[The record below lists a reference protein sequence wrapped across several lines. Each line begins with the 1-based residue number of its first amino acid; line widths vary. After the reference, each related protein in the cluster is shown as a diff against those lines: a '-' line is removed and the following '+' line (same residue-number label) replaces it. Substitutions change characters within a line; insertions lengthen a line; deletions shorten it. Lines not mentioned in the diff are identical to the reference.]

1 MLTLNHYQTLDVRS
15 NATQTE
21 IKQAYRRLAKLFHP
35 DSNRTATDHSQI
47 AQINA
52 AYEILGDPV
61 SRRAYD
67 QQLQQVAHLEAIGF
81 SQTAGTRQQR
91 TAAAQERYRRR
102 RQTESGEDQ
111 NLRLWIDRVHTPVN
125 RCINEILRPL
135 QAQLDELAADPF
147 DDDLMEEFQLYLE
160 DCRASHGQAQ
170 TLFRSMPNPPAV
182 AGVAAYLY
190 YCLNQVQDGIEEL
203 AYFPLNYDDRHLH
216 TGHELFRIAEGLR
229 RDAQAGVRSLPR

>member
-1 MLTLNHYQTLDVRS
+1 MLTPNHYQTLDVRAT
-15 NATQTE
+15 ATQTE

-35 DSNRTATDHSQI
+35 DSNQAATDHSQI
-47 AQINA
+47 AQINV

-61 SRRAYD
+61 SRQSYD
-67 QQLQQVAHLEAIGF
+67 QQLQQVAHLEAAGF
-81 SQTAGTRQQR
+81 AQTAGTRQQR

-102 RQTESGEDQ
+102 RQAESGDDQ
-111 NLRLWIDRVHTPVN
+111 QLRRWLDRVHAPVN

-135 QAQLDELAADPF
+135 QSQLDDLAADPF
-147 DDDLMEEFQLYLE
+147 DDELMADFQLYLE
-160 DCRASHGQAQ
+160 DCRDWLNKAQ
-170 TLFRSMPNPPAV
+170 VLFRSIPNPPAV

-190 YCLNQVQDGIEEL
+190 YCLNQVSDGIEEL
-203 AYFPLNYDDRHLH
+203 AYFPLNYDDHHLH

>member
-1 MLTLNHYQTLDVRS
+1 MLTPNHYQTLDVRA

-35 DSNRTATDHSQI
+35 DSNRSTTDHSQI
-47 AQINA
+47 AQINV

-61 SRRAYD
+61 SRQSYD
-67 QQLQQVAHLEAIGF
+67 QQLRQMANLEAAGF
-81 SQTAGTRQQR
+81 SPTAGTRQQR

-102 RQTESGEDQ
+102 QAGSEDDQ
-111 NLRLWIDRVHTPVN
+111 LLRRWLDRVHTPVN
-125 RCINEILRPL
+125 RCIKEILRPL

-147 DDDLMEEFQLYLE
+147 DDELMADFQLYLD
-160 DCRASHGQAQ
+160 DCREWLNQAQ
-170 TLFRSMPNPPAV
+170 TLFRSLPNPPAV

-190 YCLNQVQDGIEEL
+190 YCLNQVNDGIEEL
-203 AYFPLNYDDRHLH
+203 AYFTLNYDDHHLH

-229 RDAQAGVRSLPR
+229 RDAQVGVQSLPR